1 MSDLLRAERLEA
13 LYAEALKAAENA
25 YAPYSNFRVGAAVLL
40 TDGRVVTG
48 TNVENVSYGLTVC
61 AERSAIARAVIE
73 SGPKI
78 RVAAVAVANLNGASC
93 PPCGMCRQVLKE
105 FMDADG
111 DVLFPF
117 EGAMKRARLD
127 EILPFAFDADLKT
140 TEPRG

>member
-25 YAPYSNFRVGAAVLL
+25 YAPYSNFKVGAALLL
-40 TDGRVVTG
+40 TDGQVVTG

-61 AERSAIARAVIE
+61 AERAAIARAVVE
-73 SGPKI
+73 SGPRI
-78 RVAAVAVANLNGASC
+78 RVAAVAVANLNGAAC

-105 FMDADG
+105 FMDSDG

-117 EGAMKRARLD
+117 DGALKRVRLD
-127 EILPFAFDADLKT
+127 EVLPFAFEAELK
-140 TEPRG
+140 R